1 MGLKIDMSR
10 FKINMSQKYKNKIF
24 EILKNKYIM
33 IKLTKILI

>member
-1 MGLKIDMSR
+1 MSR

>member
-1 MGLKIDMSR
+1 
-10 FKINMSQKYKNKIF
+10 MSQKYKNKIF